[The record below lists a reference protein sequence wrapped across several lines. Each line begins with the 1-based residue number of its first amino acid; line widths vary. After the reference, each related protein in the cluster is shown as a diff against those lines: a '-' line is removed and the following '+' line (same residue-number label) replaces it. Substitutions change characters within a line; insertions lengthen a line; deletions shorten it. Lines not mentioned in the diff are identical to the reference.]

1 MCPSNNLHKR
11 HHSTMINT
19 TPTPSIF
26 SFGMISLLLA
36 QFFSA
41 LADNAI
47 LVIAIA
53 LIKSTAGAPYLVA
66 LLQASFLAPFIVFAP
81 FAGAIADGFPKARVM
96 LFANLLKI
104 LGALSMAS
112 GINPFFSYHLIGM
125 GATLYSPA
133 KYGILSQ
140 LFPSSQLVRANG
152 LLESSTIAAILL
164 GVLLGGWLADH
175 SLYLAFVGV
184 IVTYSL
190 AALANLFIPRLA
202 AEASITHY
210 HPWHFVIQFIQATK
224 ALFADQ
230 DARFS
235 LLGTGIFW
243 GSGTTLR
250 LLLFSWVPIALAIN
264 DNQTPANLMA
274 AVSIGIVLGAIA
286 AGLWISMKTVNRALI
301 GGLLIGPMIIAL
313 APITNLTQAAVL
325 MIALGFCSGLFV
337 VPLNA
342 LLQERGHQSIGA
354 GNALAVQNLVEN
366 LMMMLFAGVY
376 ALANF
381 SGVSMISIIIGF
393 GLLLLLTMIRLL
405 LMRRR

>member
-1 MCPSNNLHKR
+1 
-11 HHSTMINT
+11 
-19 TPTPSIF
+19 
-26 SFGMISLLLA
+26 
-36 QFFSA
+36 
-41 LADNAI
+41 
-47 LVIAIA
+47 
-53 LIKSTAGAPYLVA
+53 
-66 LLQASFLAPFIVFAP
+66 
-81 FAGAIADGFPKARVM
+81 
-96 LFANLLKI
+96 
-104 LGALSMAS
+104 
-112 GINPFFSYHLIGM
+112 
-125 GATLYSPA
+125 
-133 KYGILSQ
+133 
-140 LFPSSQLVRANG
+140 
-152 LLESSTIAAILL
+152 
-164 GVLLGGWLADH
+164 
-175 SLYLAFVGV
+175 
-184 IVTYSL
+184 
-190 AALANLFIPRLA
+190 
-202 AEASITHY
+202 
-210 HPWHFVIQFIQATK
+210 
-224 ALFADQ
+224 
-230 DARFS
+230 
-235 LLGTGIFW
+235 
-243 GSGTTLR
+243 
-250 LLLFSWVPIALAIN
+250 
-264 DNQTPANLMA
+264 MA